1 MSKARSRGKRKK
13 ADFNWRA
20 LRAAA
25 SSLNKSHVKS
35 RNTLER
41 NSAPRRARGNAR
53 GNADALP
60 LYLTREQAGQVIHAL
75 PARSLE
81 RLFVVCLWS
90 TGARVSELL
99 ALRVSDI
106 RFEERTVRLPT
117 LKRRRQVSRLVPLEP
132 DVLGELAVYLS
143 SHWRFKTT
151 SDDPLIFDRSRGWAW
166 LVVQRGCLEAGID
179 RRLAHPHAFR
189 HGHVVHA
196 LKAGVPMTAIQDT
209 VGHASIETTAHYGRL
224 SLVDRR
230 EAYHAA
236 DFKVGP

>member
-1 MSKARSRGKRKK
+1 MSKPRSPGKGKRAGFKGV
-13 ADFNWRA
+13 AMVR
-20 LRAAA
+20 RPRPV
-25 SSLNKSHVKS
+25 NKTPVKS
-35 RNTLER
+35 RNR
-41 NSAPRRARGNAR
+41 SSSSAGKRQSE
-53 GNADALP
+53 ALP
-60 LYLTREQAGQVIHAL
+60 LYLTREQAAAAIGKM

-81 RLFVVCLWS
+81 RLFLLCLWS

-99 ALRVSDI
+99 AVRVSDL
-106 RFEERTVRLPT
+106 RFQEQTIQLPT
-117 LKRRRQVSRLVPLEP
+117 LKRRREVSRLVPLGP
-132 DVLGELAVYLS
+132 DVLGELAVYVS
-143 SHWRFKTT
+143 SHWRFK
-151 SDDPLIFDRSRGWAW
+151 SGDDPRIFVRSRGWAW

-230 EAYHAA
+230 EAYRVA